1 MKPTTYLFI
10 LVKSD
15 STSFKVGLSTNLD
28 ETVDYYQDSFKFKFR
43 QDRSFLFSGDFN
55 QMKNLYTLFTSLL
68 NNYSLPSFLDEDLED
83 MFDIKALVLL
93 NSFSETLDRYK
104 IKTKKL
110 SLKKTLEVCKP
121 SLKIISRRN
130 KINLLFDYNLL
141 DTQELE
147 NKYNMSFEQLGKV
160 YKDFLK
166 DMYKPNKPKFRHY
179 LKIYK
184 TMNMMKEELIK
195 VL

>member
-1 MKPTTYLFI
+1 MIKNNTYVFI

-28 ETVDYYQDSFKFKFR
+28 ETIDYYQQVLKFR
-43 QDRSFLFSGDFN
+43 HDRSFVFSGDFN
-55 QMKNLYTLFTSLL
+55 QMKNLYILFTSLL
-68 NNYSLPSFLDEDLED
+68 HNYRLTSYLDEDFED

-93 NSFSETLDRYK
+93 NTFSETLGKYR

-110 SLKKTLEVCKP
+110 SLRKTLEACMP
-121 SLKIISRRN
+121 SKKILSRKHRV
-130 KINLLFDYNLL
+130 NLLFDYNLL
-141 DTQELE
+141 EVNALE
-147 NKYNMSFEQLGKV
+147 NKYNMSFEQLKKV
-160 YKDFLK
+160 YNNFLK

-179 LKIYK
+179 LKMYK
-184 TMNMMKEELIK
+184 AMNMMKVNLIK

>member
-1 MKPTTYLFI
+1 MIKNNTYIFI

-15 STSFKVGLSTNLD
+15 SSSFKIGLTSNLD
-28 ETVDYYQDSFKFKFR
+28 ETIDYYDEVLKFR
-43 QDRSFLFSGDFN
+43 KDRSFVFGGDYN
-55 QMKNLYTLFTSLL
+55 QMKNLYNLFTSLL
-68 NNYSLPSFLDEDLED
+68 NNYSLPSYLDKDLED

-93 NSFSETLDRYK
+93 NAFSETLDTYR

-110 SLKKTLEVCKP
+110 SLRKTLEMCMPSKKTL
-121 SLKIISRRN
+121 SRKN
-130 KINLLFDYNLL
+130 KVNLLFDFNLL
-141 DTQELE
+141 EIEKLE
-147 NKYNMSFEQLGKV
+147 NKYNMGFEQLEKV

-179 LKIYK
+179 LKMYK
-184 TMNMMKEELIK
+184 VMIQMKEELIK